1 MTRLEEIQKLTEIV
15 DAMENTGFQVLHISD
30 DPMTGRKGYSYI
42 YADGIAE
49 MKQFST
55 ERGFSAKELDSIAIE
70 LSASWKAIMKPRIDA
85 ALKRIHDLS
94 APIP

>member
-1 MTRLEEIQKLTEIV
+1 MTRLEEIQQLTEIV
-15 DAMENTGFQVLHISD
+15 GAMENTGFRVIHISD
-30 DPMTGRKGYSYI
+30 DTMTKRKGYSYI

-55 ERGFSAKELDSIAIE
+55 ERGFGAKELEDIADE
-70 LSASWKAIMKPRIDA
+70 LTIAWRDIMQPRIDA
-85 ALKRIHDLS
+85 AIKRIHDLS